1 MKTVVIEKHRQL
13 LVTEKTLAR
22 LMNVSLRHIMNV
34 RYRKQIPYIR
44 LGRAI
49 RYNPVAVEQAL
60 AKLTFQVDEER

>member
-1 MKTVVIEKHRQL
+1 MKRVVIERHRQL
-13 LVTEKTLAR
+13 LVTEKTLAGM
-22 LMNVSLRHIMNV
+22 MNCSLRHIMNL

-60 AKLTFQVDEER
+60 QKLTFEER